1 MKEPLTSSSSSD
13 RSVDSSYEEGDT
25 EEGTASSTVE
35 GGYEL
40 ASCADEADRMMD
52 LAAFEE
58 ECSDEDDILLLYQ
71 EDTREWFICG
81 KDANGEITNEAVLS
95 SSPLGQLLES
105 RNADEASVI
114 ESDLMLDK
122 AESYLLH
129 FGQTESNRH
138 GPNNLENTKID
149 FTLY

>member
-1 MKEPLTSSSSSD
+1 MMMHPYQKLVIQKVHLHFLGKSVTELVTKEPLTFSSSSD
-13 RSVDSSYEEGDT
+13 GSVDSSYEEGDM

-40 ASCADEADRMMD
+40 ASCADEADRIMD

-81 KDANGEITNEAVLS
+81 KK
-95 SSPLGQLLES
+95 Q
-105 RNADEASVI
+105 
-114 ESDLMLDK
+114 
-122 AESYLLH
+122 
-129 FGQTESNRH
+129 
-138 GPNNLENTKID
+138 
-149 FTLY
+149 